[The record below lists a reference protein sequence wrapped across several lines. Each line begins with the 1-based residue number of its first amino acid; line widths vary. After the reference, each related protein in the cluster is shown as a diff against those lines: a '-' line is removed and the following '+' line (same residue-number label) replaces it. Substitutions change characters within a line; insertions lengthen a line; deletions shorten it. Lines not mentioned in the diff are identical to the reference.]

1 MAIANNLLQVQQ
13 CHEEV
18 QTDRWIPASECR
30 GKSRY
35 VVPPQS
41 WERPVPQQMGGR
53 SRGRE
58 FQLNLQG
65 WGKFVLQ
72 GLRMGVFWAEG
83 AAGGKA
89 QR

>member
-18 QTDRWIPASECR
+18 QTDRWIPTLECR

-41 WERPVPQQMGGR
+41 WERPVPQQMGGGV
-53 SRGRE
+53 GRVCKWE
-58 FQLNLQG
+58 KVIVNVYCRYSGCWGSSKEQVRCWSQLS
-65 WGKFVLQ
+65 F
-72 GLRMGVFWAEG
+72 
-83 AAGGKA
+83 
-89 QR
+89 